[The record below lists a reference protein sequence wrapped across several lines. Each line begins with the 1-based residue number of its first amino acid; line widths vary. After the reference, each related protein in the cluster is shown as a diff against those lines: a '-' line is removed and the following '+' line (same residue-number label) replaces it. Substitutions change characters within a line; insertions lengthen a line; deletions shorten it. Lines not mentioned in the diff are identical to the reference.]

1 MKTGG
6 IQEQGVPEAS
16 VQRLVLYLRQLEQVQ
31 RLGQKTVSSSA
42 LGTSLGLTDAQVRK
56 DLTYFGQFGHPGIG
70 YDVADL
76 IPSLRK
82 ILGIDRTWNVALVGF
97 GNLGRALLNY
107 KGLKEQDF
115 RIVVVFDN
123 DPDKIGET
131 EAGLVV
137 RPINDLQAEVKDKDA
152 RLGLICVPA
161 SAAQEVA
168 DVMVKAGINGILNFA
183 PTILNISAD
192 VPLCSVDLALEL
204 ERLSFQVV
212 HSQPSQVA
220 AESK

>member
-1 MKTGG
+1 
-6 IQEQGVPEAS
+6 
-16 VQRLVLYLRQLEQVQ
+16 
-31 RLGQKTVSSSA
+31 
-42 LGTSLGLTDAQVRK
+42 LTDAQVRK

-70 YDVADL
+70 YDVTDL

-115 RIVVVFDN
+115 RIVVIFDN
-123 DPDKIGET
+123 DPDKIGEK
-131 EAGLVV
+131 ENGLVV
-137 RPINDLQAEVKDKDA
+137 RSINELQAEVKDKDV

-168 DVMVKAGINGILNFA
+168 DVLVKAGISGILNFA
-183 PTILNISAD
+183 PTILNVSAE

-220 AESK
+220 SESK

>member
-6 IQEQGVPEAS
+6 IQEQGIPEAS
-16 VQRLVLYLRQLEQVQ
+16 VQRLVLYLRQLEQLQ

-107 KGLKEQDF
+107 RGLKEQDF
-115 RIVVVFDN
+115 RIVAIFDN
-123 DPDKIGET
+123 DPDKIGEK
-131 EAGLVV
+131 ENGLVV
-137 RPINDLQAEVKDKDA
+137 RPINELQAEVKDKNV

-161 SAAQEVA
+161 NAAQETA
-168 DVMVKAGINGILNFA
+168 DVLVKAGISGILNFA
-183 PTILNISAD
+183 PTILNVSAE

-220 AESK
+220 SESK